1 MSFLLDTDVV
11 SELRKHKRADEGVHE
26 WFSDVDDA
34 EVFLSVLTVG
44 EIRRGI
50 ESIRRR
56 DRDRATVLNRW
67 LHALVTQFES
77 RVLPVDRTVAEEWG
91 RLNAGPTLPVIDGL
105 LAATARVHGL
115 TFVTRNVRD
124 VSRTG
129 VPCMNPFT
137 TRT

>member
-1 MSFLLDTDVV
+1 MSFLIDTDVI
-11 SELRKHKRADEGVHE
+11 SELRKRDRVDEGVE
-26 WFSDVDDA
+26 QWFSDVDDA

-56 DRDRATVLNRW
+56 DRDRALALSRW

-77 RVLPVDRTVAEEWG
+77 RLLPVDRNVAEEWG
-91 RLNAGPTLPVIDGL
+91 RLNAAATLPVIDGL
-105 LAATARVHGL
+105 LAATARVHSL
-115 TFVTRNVRD
+115 TLVTRNTRD

-129 VPCMNPFT
+129 VQCFNPFST
-137 TRT
+137 A